1 MPEFKG
7 GEETQEF
14 FSHQNTSIIITRHGD
29 SLVPEFKGGEE
40 TQEGFSSFQNTSMQG
55 MVERELSADY
65 CLQKS
70 NTK

>member
-7 GEETQEF
+7 GEETQEV
-14 FSHQNTSIIITRHGD
+14 FSHQNTSIITRHGD

-70 NTK
+70 NSK

>member
-1 MPEFKG
+1 M
-7 GEETQEF
+7 
-14 FSHQNTSIIITRHGD
+14 ITRHGN

-40 TQEGFSSFQNTSMQG
+40 TQEGFSSFQNTAMQG

-70 NTK
+70 NSK